1 MKNSQVSETNLKL
14 HTTQTTIISL
24 PNSDIVNYR
33 LTEVVKMYDN

>member
-1 MKNSQVSETNLKL
+1 MKNSQISETSLKL
-14 HTTQTTIISL
+14 HTTIISL